1 MADGNAT
8 ASRLGLV
15 NNTGTDY
22 EKLFLKVFS
31 GEVLTAF
38 SENNVFSDALH
49 TVRTISSG
57 KAAQFPVTGTA
68 TAAYH
73 TPGNLLTG
81 GAILHNEKVINID
94 DLLIAQTFVANIDEL
109 MNHYDVRSIYA
120 SELGKALAKRY
131 DQNVAKTIANASRAS
146 ATLTGGSGGT
156 VLTLPSGAGNTTS
169 AGVDGDELA
178 AAIYDIAQV
187 FDENDIPKTDRYV
200 VLPPAEY
207 YKLPEAATR
216 TISTDYNP
224 GGNGSYG
231 SGNVQQIAGM
241 PVIMS
246 NNVPQVNRPP
256 GVDDSGD
263 ASADAAELGGSNNT
277 YAGDDSKTLGL
288 VFHKSAVG
296 TVKLLDLQTEMSGQD
311 YGVMYQ
317 GTLMVAKYALGHG
330 ILRPEAAATI
340 KLNTA

>member
-1 MADGNAT
+1 MSNAT

-15 NNTGTDY
+15 NNSGTAY
-22 EKLFLKVFS
+22 EALFLKVFS

-57 KAAQFPVTGTA
+57 KSAQFPVTGTA
-68 TAAYH
+68 SAAYH

-109 MNHYDVRSIYA
+109 MNHYDVRAIYA
-120 SELGKALAKRY
+120 SELGKALAKTY
-131 DQNVAKTIANASRAS
+131 DQNVAKCIANASRAS
-146 ATLTGGSGGT
+146 TTLTGGSGGIT
-156 VLTLPSGAGNTTS
+156 ATLASGNTSS
-169 AGVDGDELA
+169 AAVSGDELA
-178 AAIYDIAQV
+178 GAIYDIAQTM
-187 FDENDIPKTDRYV
+187 DERDIPPTDRFC

-207 YKLPEAATR
+207 YKLAESATR
-216 TISTDYNP
+216 SIDVDFNP
-224 GGNGSYG
+224 GGNGSFA
-231 SGNVQQIAGM
+231 SGRVQQIAGI

-246 NNVPQVNRPP
+246 NNVPQSNVGSNP
-256 GVDDSGD
+256 
-263 ASADAAELGGSNNT
+263 GGSNNT
-277 YAGDDSKTLGL
+277 YSGDDSKTIGL

-296 TVKLLDLQTEMSGQD
+296 TVKLLDMTTEISGND
-311 YGVMYQ
+311 YQVMYQ

-330 ILRPEAAATI
+330 TLRPEAAATI
-340 KLNTA
+340 KLAAS